1 MRGNKELKILVTGG
15 SGFIG
20 SNFIINQIKKENNI
34 ILNFDKLTYAG
45 NSSNLVSIENES
57 SYTFVNGDIC
67 DLKSVEKV
75 FSDFLPDALV
85 HFAAESHV
93 DRSIENPL
101 EFINTNVLGTAV
113 LLENAVKYTE
123 NFSKFKFLHVS
134 TDEVFGS
141 LNKTGYFVESSSY
154 DPSSPYSCIKS
165 QLQTTWLEH
174 GIKLLVCELLITNCS
189 NNYGPYQF
197 PEKLIPLMIA
207 NCIDEKPLPIY
218 TG

>member
-1 MRGNKELKILVTGG
+1 MKILVTGG

-101 EFINTNVLGTAV
+101 EF
-113 LLENAVKYTE
+113 
-123 NFSKFKFLHVS
+123 
-134 TDEVFGS
+134 
-141 LNKTGYFVESSSY
+141 
-154 DPSSPYSCIKS
+154 
-165 QLQTTWLEH
+165 
-174 GIKLLVCELLITNCS
+174 
-189 NNYGPYQF
+189 YQ
-197 PEKLIPLMIA
+197 
-207 NCIDEKPLPIY
+207 Y
-218 TG
+218 